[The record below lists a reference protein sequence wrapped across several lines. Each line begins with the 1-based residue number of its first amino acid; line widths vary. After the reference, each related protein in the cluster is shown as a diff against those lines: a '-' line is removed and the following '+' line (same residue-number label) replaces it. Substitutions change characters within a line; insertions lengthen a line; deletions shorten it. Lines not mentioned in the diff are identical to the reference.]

1 MSAMN
6 AADSADVVLTI
17 AEAGELART
26 LLSAWGLAPD
36 HAAAVAETMVR
47 GERDGCTSHGLYRL
61 LVAANSVERGV
72 VVPDAVPEVTEPA
85 SALVRVDGKGGF
97 AQLPFERGMPLLVD
111 KAQRH
116 GIAAMALNNVVH
128 FAALWP
134 EVEALAE
141 QGLVAL
147 AFTPSHAWVAP
158 EGGTKPVF
166 GTNPIAFAWPRPDKS
181 PFVFD
186 FATSAVA
193 RGEIELHRR
202 AGKPIP
208 ADWGYDEEGNPSTD
222 AEAVLAGAMRTF
234 GAHKGS
240 ALAAMVELV
249 AGPLIGDMTSAESI
263 AADRERGGSPIGGE
277 LILAI
282 DPAGFLGAGVKDH
295 LGRAEAMFEAIEQ
308 QGARLPG
315 TRRLQARACSEAEG
329 LRISAQLHRDILEV
343 LERGNAMNK
352 SLGRAVLMAGAAN
365 SMILGS
371 VSPSAALA
379 APAAQVS
386 NSQTADETFEAIS
399 SAEFEWRQKQFAP
412 CEDTPKDTKVALP
425 DIGPEAQAARLA
437 CGEKIERQLAAIP
450 QDQLSPANRVNFAVY
465 KGQIDALLA
474 AQRYRDY
481 EKPFNADTSFWGD
494 LTEWARNPVE
504 DREAADD
511 YIEML
516 RGIPRYYDQQ
526 IENMRAGLARDF
538 TAPHITLAGRDK
550 GIELVAEAKT
560 PEESPFYGPLESLPS
575 NIPAA
580 DREMLRAEARKLIAE
595 GVTPAHAKLLTFM
608 RGEYEQGARKT
619 LAAYDLPDGEAYYRS
634 KIREYVTL
642 DKSPQEI
649 HQIGVSEMARIRS
662 QMNEVM
668 NEVEFEGDLKAFL
681 HFLRTDPQFY
691 PKTPDELLYRAA
703 WIAKTFDGKADQF
716 FGRMPRQRF
725 AIKPVPDEIAPFYT
739 GGRGG
744 PGIYL
749 VNTYD
754 LPSRPFYSQVA
765 LTLHESAPG
774 HAMQMP
780 LAAENKDLP
789 AFRRD
794 TYLSAYGEGWAL
806 YCEALGEDMGM
817 YETPY
822 DRFGMLSYQ
831 AWRASRLVVDTGIHA
846 MGWSRARA
854 QSYLRD
860 NTALSDHEI
869 ETEVDRYISWPGQA
883 LSYYM
888 GQLAFVD
895 ARARAEKALGE
906 KFDIRAFHDAVLD
919 LGAVPLPVID
929 QRVDKLIA
937 DGGKGPYPEEE

>member
-1 MSAMN
+1 MS
-6 AADSADVVLTI
+6 SVEDVALSI
-17 AEAGELART
+17 AEADELAREV
-26 LLSAWGLAPD
+26 LGAWGLAPD
-36 HAAAVAETMVR
+36 HAAAVADTMVR

-61 LVAANSVERGV
+61 LVAASSVERGV
-72 VVPDAVPEVTEPA
+72 VAPDAVPQVSEPA
-85 SALVRVDGKGGF
+85 PALVRVDGGGGF
-97 AQLPFERGMPLLVD
+97 AQLPFERGAPLLIE
-111 KAQRH
+111 KAKRF
-116 GIAAMALNNVVH
+116 GIAALAINNAVH

-158 EGGTKPVF
+158 EGGTRPVF
-166 GTNPIAFAWPRPDKS
+166 GTNPIAFGWPRPGRP

-208 ADWGYDEEGNPSTD
+208 SEWGYDADGRPSTN

-240 ALAAMVELV
+240 ALAAMVELL
-249 AGPLIGDMTSAESI
+249 AGPLIGDMTSAESL
-263 AADRERGGSPIGGE
+263 AADEGRGGSPLGGE
-277 LILAI
+277 LIVAI
-282 DPAGFLGAGVKDH
+282 DPAGFLGAAVEEH
-295 LGRAEAMFEAIEQ
+295 LRRAEAMFGAIEE

-315 TRRLQARACSEAEG
+315 ARRLAARAHSEVAG
-329 LRISAQLHRDILEV
+329 LRIPRKLHTEILEV
-343 LERGNAMNK
+343 LERGKSVKK
-352 SLGRAVLMAGAAN
+352 SLGGAVLLAGAA
-365 SMILGS
+365 MAAPMVA
-371 VSPSAALA
+371 VSAPVTS
-379 APAAQVS
+379 APAAKVQS
-386 NSQTADETFEAIS
+386 ADAMFEAIS
-399 SAEFEWRQKQFAP
+399 SAEFTWRQNQVGP
-412 CEDTPKDTKVALP
+412 CEDTPRDAKVSLP
-425 DIGPEAQAARLA
+425 DIGREAQAERLA
-437 CGEKIERQLAAIP
+437 CWEKVERQLATIR
-450 QDQLSPANRVNFAVY
+450 QEDLSPANRVNFAVY

-474 AQRYRDY
+474 SQRYRDY

-494 LTEWARNPVE
+494 LTEWARNPLK
-504 DREAADD
+504 DAEAAEA

-526 IENMRAGLARDF
+526 IENMRAGLKRGF
-538 TAPHITLAGRDK
+538 TAPHVTLAGRDK
-550 GIELVAEAKT
+550 GIERVANART
-560 PEESPFYGPLESLPS
+560 AEESPFYEPLKEMPAT
-575 NIPAA
+575 IPAA
-580 DREMLRAEARKLIAE
+580 EQERLRAEARTLITQ
-595 GVTPAHAKLLTFM
+595 GVVPAHAKLLSFM
-608 RGEYEQGARKT
+608 RGEYEKGARKT
-619 LAAYDLPDGEAYYRS
+619 LAAYDLPDGKAYYRA
-634 KIREYVTL
+634 KIQEFVTL
-642 DKSPQEI
+642 DKSAEEI
-649 HQIGVSEMARIRS
+649 HKIGVSEMARIRGR
-662 QMNEVM
+662 MAAVM
-668 NEVEFEGDLKAFL
+668 AQVGFQGDLKAFL

-691 PKTPDELLYRAA
+691 PKTANELLYRAA
-703 WIAKTFDGKADQF
+703 WIAKTFDGKADQY
-716 FGRMPRQRF
+716 FGRLPRSRF

-749 VNTYD
+749 VNTYN

-789 AFRRD
+789 AFRRM

-806 YCEALGEDMGM
+806 YSEALGEDMGM

-822 DRFGMLSYQ
+822 DLFGMLSYQ

-846 MGWSRARA
+846 FGWSREQA
-854 QSYLRD
+854 QTYLRE

-888 GQLAFVD
+888 GQLAFVNG
-895 ARARAEKALGE
+895 RAKAEKALGA
-906 KFDIRAFHDAVLD
+906 KFDIRAFHDAMLE
-919 LGAVPLPVID
+919 LGGVPLTVVE
-929 QRVDKLIA
+929 QRVDRFIA
-937 DGGKGPYPEEE
+937 DGGKGPYPDE